1 MKDEIRLSFAEF
13 LTLDAMIAVAQER
26 GLSFTDRL
34 DNTQEQ
40 AEAQADRVEGM
51 WETRH
56 GGLVF
61 SDHDREIFAQMNELA
76 SQLEFAPTLGELV
89 ELRAEALRMQFK
101 G

>member
-1 MKDEIRLSFAEF
+1 
-13 LTLDAMIAVAQER
+13 MIAVAQER

-34 DNTQEQ
+34 DNTQGQ
-40 AEAQADRVEGM
+40 AEAQTDRVEGM
-51 WETRH
+51 WGTRH

-61 SDHDREIFAQMNELA
+61 SDRDLEIFAKMNELA
-76 SQLEFAPTLGELV
+76 SQLEFSPALGELV